1 LHASHRS
8 DSRRAGRR
16 RRPLAAARRSLFAAV
31 FLAIPF
37 AAAAQ
42 EPAGEPAPPADEPEG
57 AREPEASF
65 FDATTVTAT
74 GSERSTF
81 QVATPVTVIT
91 EQQIERL
98 APDNAASLLR
108 EQPGVDV
115 NGVGPNQARPVI
127 RGQRGLRVLFLEDG
141 LRLNNARRQT
151 DFGEITGLV
160 DLDSIATVEVVRGP
174 ASVLYGSD
182 AIGGVL
188 NLVTRPPRFTDERRL
203 QGGVELR
210 YGSAAESERAS
221 ANVAATGGRWE
232 WQLGATT
239 RSADDYDAPAGRFGE
254 IDLDDET
261 PVLDTGIDD
270 ETLWGSVGYAFG
282 DRHSLRLRFNRY
294 RADETGFGL
303 VEPEAYGAAEPFR
316 IRILYPFQEFD
327 RWTLSYFGTALENAF
342 ADSLDAKAYR
352 QSNERELVNDIDID
366 IGPVFPGAPSSSV
379 VSDTRNFTD
388 LDTRGLRLEAIKA
401 LGADHLLTYGF
412 EGFEDDS
419 FNTDFSRTTTTFR
432 FPFPPSVIGVIPGFT
447 CVDFVPPFECSFTD
461 DDAVA
466 NAPNAENSSW
476 GLFAQ
481 DEWTAGEKLRLTG
494 GLRYQKVATKAR
506 PTPGWETAGLDFDDD
521 ALVGSLTATW
531 QLLPELNL
539 LASYGTAFRAPSL
552 IERLFNGLTP
562 EGAGFQILNPD
573 LVSESSDNV
582 DFGIKYR
589 RPNAFLEL
597 VLFRSEIDD
606 GIVQYTLSEAEIAL
620 LPQEVQDEI
629 AANQVDFVVQQ
640 RNAERLRYEGIE
652 LALGYRTAS
661 GWVFGGNFTHLD
673 EERLDANRVPV
684 GDTYGD
690 KIAAY
695 VRWEPQERPLWVEYR
710 VRRNDATPANLD
722 ANEPVPPV
730 GRILP
735 SFTVHTLAGGATL
748 LERGRFAHE
757 VRLAVENLTDELY
770 AEYSNATFFRPETGR
785 NVTASYRLR
794 F

>member
-1 LHASHRS
+1 LYASHRFAP
-8 DSRRAGRR
+8 RR
-16 RRPLAAARRSLFAAV
+16 AARRRARATVWRTLFAAL
-31 FLAIPF
+31 FLGLPLAS
-37 AAAAQ
+37 AAQ
-42 EPAGEPAPPADEPEG
+42 EPAVEPASPAAEP
-57 AREPEASF
+57 AVAQEPEASF

-74 GSERSTF
+74 GSERNTF

-151 DFGEITGLV
+151 DFGEISGLV

-188 NLVTRPPRFTDERRL
+188 NLVTRPPRFTDERRF

-210 YGSAAESERAS
+210 YGSAAGSERAS
-221 ANVAATGGRWE
+221 ANIAGTGGRWE

-239 RSADDYDAPAGRFGE
+239 RSADDYDAPSGSFGE
-254 IDLDDET
+254 IDLDGEP

-270 ETLWGSVGYAFG
+270 DSLWGSVGYAID

-294 RADETGFGL
+294 RADQTGFGL
-303 VEPEAYGAAEPFR
+303 VEPEAYGVDEAFR

-327 RWTLSYFGTALENAF
+327 RWTLSYFGTALESAL
-342 ADSLDAKAYR
+342 ADSVDARAYW

-379 VSDTRNFTD
+379 ASDTRNFTD
-388 LDTRGLRLEAIKA
+388 LDTRGVRLEAIKG
-401 LGADHLLTYGF
+401 LGAEHLLTYGF

-447 CVDFVPPFECSFTD
+447 CVDFVPPFECAFTD

-476 GLFAQ
+476 GVFAQ
-481 DEWTAGEKLRLTG
+481 DEWTAGAKLRVTG
-494 GLRYQKVATKAR
+494 GLRYQKVATKAE
-506 PTPGWETAGLDFDDD
+506 PTPGWEIAGLDFDDD
-521 ALVGSLTATW
+521 ALVGAVTATW

-562 EGAGFQILNPD
+562 EGIGYQILNPG
-573 LVSESSDNV
+573 LQSESSDNF
-582 DFGIKYR
+582 DLGLKYR
-589 RPNAFLEL
+589 RANAFLEL
-597 VLFRSEIDD
+597 VLFRSEVDD
-606 GIVQYTLSEAEIAL
+606 GIVQYTLSDAEIAQ

-652 LALGYRTAS
+652 LAVGYRTAS
-661 GWVFGGNFTHLD
+661 GWVFGGNYTYLD
-673 EERLDANRVPV
+673 EQRLDSNRVPV

-690 KIAAY
+690 KLAAY
-695 VRWEPQERPLWVEYR
+695 VRWEPASRPLWVEYR
-710 VRRNDATPANLD
+710 VRHNASTAANLD
-722 ANEPVPPV
+722 PAEPVPPV
-730 GRILP
+730 GTTLP
-735 SFTVHTLAGGATL
+735 SFTVHTLAGGGTVH
-748 LERGRFAHE
+748 ESGRFAHE
-757 VRLAVENLTDELY
+757 VRLAIENLTDELY
-770 AEYSNATFFRPETGR
+770 AEYSNATFFRPEPGR

>member
-1 LHASHRS
+1 MSHSSFSRSGASWR
-8 DSRRAGRR
+8 RRALSIQAVA
-16 RRPLAAARRSLFAAV
+16 LAAWTLSAAPSR
-31 FLAIPF
+31 LAAQDPADDDPSAP
-37 AAAAQ
+37 AAATGSA
-42 EPAGEPAPPADEPEG
+42 
-57 AREPEASF
+57 EPEASF

-98 APDNAASLLR
+98 APNNAADLLR

-151 DFGEITGLV
+151 DFGEISGLV
-160 DLDSIATVEVVRGP
+160 DLDSVASVEVVRGP

-188 NLVTRPPRFTDERRL
+188 NLVTRPPRFTDGRRL
-203 QGGVELR
+203 LGGVELR
-210 YGSAAESERAS
+210 YGSAAESERAA
-221 ANVAATGGRWE
+221 ANVAGAGGRWDY
-232 WQLGATT
+232 QVGASA
-239 RSADDYDAPAGRFGE
+239 RSADDYDAPSGRFGD
-254 IDLDDET
+254 IDLPRDT
-261 PVLDTGIDD
+261 TVLDTGIEDD
-270 ETLWGSVGYAFG
+270 TLWGSVGFAVD

-294 RADETGFGL
+294 RAEQTGFGL
-303 VEPEAYGAAEPFR
+303 VEPEAYGVEEPFR
-316 IRILYPFQEFD
+316 IRILYPFQDLD
-327 RWTLSYFGTALENAF
+327 RWTLSYFGTALDGAL
-342 ADSLDAKAYR
+342 ADSIDAKGYW

-366 IGPVFPGAPSSSV
+366 IGPVFPGAPSSTV

-388 LDTRGLRLEAIKA
+388 LDTAGVRLEAIKA
-401 LGADHLLTYGF
+401 LRDDHLLTYGF
-412 EGFEDDS
+412 EGFRDDS

-447 CVDFVPPFECSFTD
+447 CVDFVPPFECSFTE
-461 DDAVA
+461 DDAIA

-481 DEWTAGEKLRLTG
+481 DEWTAGEKVRVTG
-494 GLRYQKVATKAR
+494 GLRYQRVATKAE
-506 PTPGWETAGLDFDDD
+506 PTPGWDTAGLDFDDD

-539 LASYGTAFRAPSL
+539 LASYGTAFRAPS
-552 IERLFNGLTP
+552 IVERLFNGLTP
-562 EGAGFQILNPD
+562 EGAGYQILNPD
-573 LVSESSDNV
+573 LQSESSDNL
-582 DFGIKYR
+582 DLGIKYR
-589 RPNAFLEL
+589 RANAFLEL
-597 VLFRSEIDD
+597 VLFRSEVDD
-606 GIVQYTLSEAEIAL
+606 GIVQYTLSDAEIAQ
-620 LPQEVQDEI
+620 LPQEVQDDI

-661 GWVFGGNFTHLD
+661 GWVFGGNYTYLD
-673 EERLDANRVPV
+673 EQRLDSNRVPV

-690 KIAAY
+690 KLAAY
-695 VRWEPQERPLWVEYR
+695 VRWEPASRPLWIEYR
-710 VRRNDATPANLD
+710 VRHNASTPANLD
-722 ANEPVPPV
+722 PAEPVPPV
-730 GRILP
+730 GTTLP
-735 SFTVHTLAGGATL
+735 SFTVHTLAGGGTVHAS
-748 LERGRFAHE
+748 GRFAHE

-770 AEYSNATFFRPETGR
+770 AEYSNATFFRPEMGR